1 MTVDRKKPQANHS
14 REKRYR
20 CSMAGCGK
28 AFTRLSH
35 LQRHS
40 LNHSETRWVC
50 GRCNASFK
58 RLDLLERHKARHT
71 MKDGLAGGA
80 GLGILQTRR
89 KTISGFHTA
98 EDSHSPLPSR
108 LVQDTDKGK
117 PSIKPAYPPSS
128 CHIDTQN
135 QHGDTGDDV
144 SAGQQPS
151 ERSPRS
157 SHSVLDAAHVAD
169 VTSPSMNLDELTNM
183 YYDTSFDSV
192 HFDVMGL
199 ACSPP
204 ATGQTLPHLEV
215 EDQNYQQE
223 IQQPSPA
230 PDRPFSL
237 NWAEIQSSR
246 SEMAIPRQDTESA
259 CGVQHT
265 TNIAPHPYDPLCL
278 QPLIHVVD
286 LQTSENEEAQG
297 ASLHPSG
304 RIALSISKRDD
315 ILRLLSEIRPVTPEG
330 IIIDGNTALLSMD
343 NMHEYISLFF
353 RFFNSSYPMV
363 HVATLDIE
371 GGDPIFLLSIIIL
384 GQTYKN
390 KDTHQLSVYL
400 YDALVPYI
408 LSGLMSVPIP
418 DLPILQSFLILEC
431 YGMYRAGPYQRENA
445 MLIHTLLF
453 GAIRRVSRYHVRG
466 GIMLPSHLVQPELGW
481 KDFAYAEQYKRLILF
496 VFMWDTQNV
505 SCYSAMPNMS
515 THNIQVPLPC
525 SQDLWEAPSEAAW
538 EQIRK
543 FHMEPACFNNMIKH
557 LVQDGDKFQSLPM
570 DRLSL
575 TLVLHGIMSMCNDIA
590 HFDNRSIYLSDID
603 PGGEPWRP
611 WRRRM
616 AHALE
621 TWKAHYDAYTMS
633 LFQSMGDGWAP
644 GSNHRQESVAILAL
658 YHTAHIVINCE
669 IRHLQ
674 AAAGAKAIFG
684 HMVMPE
690 DRQMSENWVRDWVC
704 TDATAADQAAWHAA
718 QMIRE
723 GILNL
728 KNWDVNGVFHYPW
741 CLLIGTLTCWA
752 FHHFGRGISD
762 SREICRHPDEREM
775 HQAQSRMLMN
785 HMVSLMGSVSPT
797 HIRRTLG
804 KCCTHGLT
812 VEVARYLRT
821 VRWTA
826 AFEAMKLLVGLSTR
840 S

>member
-1 MTVDRKKPQANHS
+1 
-14 REKRYR
+14 
-20 CSMAGCGK
+20 
-28 AFTRLSH
+28 
-35 LQRHS
+35 
-40 LNHSETRWVC
+40 
-50 GRCNASFK
+50 
-58 RLDLLERHKARHT
+58 
-71 MKDGLAGGA
+71 
-80 GLGILQTRR
+80 
-89 KTISGFHTA
+89 
-98 EDSHSPLPSR
+98 
-108 LVQDTDKGK
+108 
-117 PSIKPAYPPSS
+117 
-128 CHIDTQN
+128 
-135 QHGDTGDDV
+135 
-144 SAGQQPS
+144 
-151 ERSPRS
+151 
-157 SHSVLDAAHVAD
+157 
-169 VTSPSMNLDELTNM
+169 
-183 YYDTSFDSV
+183 
-192 HFDVMGL
+192 
-199 ACSPP
+199 
-204 ATGQTLPHLEV
+204 
-215 EDQNYQQE
+215 
-223 IQQPSPA
+223 
-230 PDRPFSL
+230 
-237 NWAEIQSSR
+237 
-246 SEMAIPRQDTESA
+246 
-259 CGVQHT
+259 
-265 TNIAPHPYDPLCL
+265 
-278 QPLIHVVD
+278 
-286 LQTSENEEAQG
+286 
-297 ASLHPSG
+297 
-304 RIALSISKRDD
+304 
-315 ILRLLSEIRPVTPEG
+315 
-330 IIIDGNTALLSMD
+330 
-343 NMHEYISLFF
+343 
-353 RFFNSSYPMV
+353 
-363 HVATLDIE
+363 
-371 GGDPIFLLSIIIL
+371 
-384 GQTYKN
+384 
-390 KDTHQLSVYL
+390 
-400 YDALVPYI
+400 
-408 LSGLMSVPIP
+408 
-418 DLPILQSFLILEC
+418 
-431 YGMYRAGPYQRENA
+431 
-445 MLIHTLLF
+445 
-453 GAIRRVSRYHVRG
+453 
-466 GIMLPSHLVQPELGW
+466 
-481 KDFAYAEQYKRLILF
+481 
-496 VFMWDTQNV
+496 MWDTQNV

-543 FHMEPACFNNMIKH
+543 SHREPACFNNMIKH

-752 FHHFGRGISD
+752 FHHFGSGISD

-840 S
+840 T